1 MGAIVISLSRTTLIF
16 RQPIFLATVL
26 CLCWLGGPAHGV
38 ETIQTTAQQAVLMD
52 EQSGTI
58 LYEKNAR
65 SLMLPASLAKLMTAE
80 VLFHEIKEGRFSLD
94 QEFVISENAWRKG
107 GAPSGGSTMFAVIH
121 SHVRIADLI
130 SGLVVLS
137 GNDAAIAIAEGVAGT
152 EQAFAELM
160 TRRARELG
168 LNASV
173 FKNASG
179 ADDPEQHTTALEL
192 ALLARHIIQTYP
204 DLYKFFGQKEF
215 TWNKIRQLNRNPLLT
230 MDIGADGLKTGNL
243 EESGFGLVG
252 SAVQN
257 GERLIV
263 VINGA
268 PTAKDRANEGR
279 KLLEFGFRS
288 FEGQDLFPEGAVVAS
303 ANVYGGEKSTVDLR
317 AQGPIR
323 VVTQRGAREKLSA
336 KLIYDGPL
344 VPPVSAGTRVG
355 ILRVSEGE
363 APILDVPLFAA
374 ESVGKGGLT
383 RQAEDAL
390 LEAGGNAVRRL
401 LKR

>member
-1 MGAIVISLSRTTLIF
+1 MATIVFRRFRTTQLF
-16 RQPIFLATVL
+16 WQSLLLAAAL
-26 CLCWLGGPAHGV
+26 CLGGSSRAA

-52 EQSGTI
+52 GESGTI
-58 LYEKNAR
+58 LYEKNGR

-80 VLFHEIKEGRFSLD
+80 ILFHEIKEGRISLD

-107 GAPSGGSTMFAVIH
+107 GAPSGGSTMFAAIH
-121 SHVRIADLI
+121 SHIPIADLI

-137 GNDAAIAIAEGVAGT
+137 GNDAAIAIAEGIAGT

-168 LNASV
+168 LTASV

-192 ALLARHIIQTYP
+192 ALLARHIIYTYP

-243 EESGFGLVG
+243 EESGYGLVG

-257 GERLIV
+257 GQRLIV

-279 KLLEFGFRS
+279 KLLEYGFRA
-288 FEGQDLFPEGAVVAS
+288 FEGQDLYPEGAIVAS
-303 ANVYGGEKSTVDLR
+303 ASVYGGEKSTVDLR
-317 AQGPIR
+317 AEGPIR

-336 KLIYDGPL
+336 RLIYDGPL
-344 VPPVSAGTRVG
+344 MPPVTAGTRIG

-363 APILDVPLFAA
+363 SPILDVPLFAA

-390 LEAGGNAVRRL
+390 VEAGGNAVRRL

>member
-1 MGAIVISLSRTTLIF
+1 MVRTASGWSRKALFVSQLILIAAAIGAAPGAR
-16 RQPIFLATVL
+16 A
-26 CLCWLGGPAHGV
+26 A

-52 EQSGTI
+52 AESGTI

-65 SLMLPASLAKLMTAE
+65 VLMLPASLAKLMTAE
-80 VLFHEIKEGRFSLD
+80 VLFHEIQEGRFSLD

-107 GAPSGGSTMFAVIH
+107 GAPSGGSTMFAAIH
-121 SHVRIADLI
+121 SHIRIADLI

-160 TRRARELG
+160 TKRARELG
-168 LNASV
+168 LTSSV

-179 ADDPEQHTTALEL
+179 ADDPEQRTTALEL
-192 ALLARHIIQTYP
+192 ALLARHIIRTYP

-243 EESGFGLVG
+243 EESGYGLVG

-263 VINGA
+263 VVNGT
-268 PTAKDRANEGR
+268 PTSKDRANEGR
-279 KLLEFGFRS
+279 KLLEYGFRS
-288 FEGQDLFPEGAVVAS
+288 FEGQDLFPEGAIVARAS
-303 ANVYGGEKSTVDLR
+303 VYGGEKSTVDLR
-317 AQGPIR
+317 AEGPIR

-336 KLIYDGPL
+336 KLIYEGPL
-344 VPPVSAGTRVG
+344 IPPVTAGAKIG
-355 ILRVSEGE
+355 ILRVSEGD
-363 APILDVPLFAA
+363 APILDVPLYAA
-374 ESVGKGGLT
+374 ESVGKGGLQ
-383 RQAEDAL
+383 RQAEDAFV
-390 LEAGGNAVRRL
+390 EAGGNAVRHL